1 MVQCK
6 RGVVIDPSTGPVED
20 ISTSNSVT
28 RNSHNSLS
36 WDPSFMSLLSAR
48 FSRALAKG
56 RAKPCLPDTREALL
70 FSLLKKRA
78 AAHNVG
84 ATELEAMLRTQI
96 LWSLPTI
103 EPLTLDGQEL
113 DVAA

>member
-1 MVQCK
+1 
-6 RGVVIDPSTGPVED
+6 
-20 ISTSNSVT
+20 
-28 RNSHNSLS
+28 
-36 WDPSFMSLLSAR
+36 MSLLSVR

-56 RAKPCLPDTREALL
+56 RGKPCLPNTREALL
-70 FSLLKKRA
+70 FSLLRKRA

-96 LWSLPTI
+96 LWSLPTFAPVVH
-103 EPLTLDGQEL
+103 EDVAM